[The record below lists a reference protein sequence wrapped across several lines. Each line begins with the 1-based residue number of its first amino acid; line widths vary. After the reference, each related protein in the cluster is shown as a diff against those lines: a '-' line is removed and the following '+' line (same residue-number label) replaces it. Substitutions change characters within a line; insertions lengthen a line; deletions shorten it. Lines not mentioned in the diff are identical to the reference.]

1 MIDRLAKIQLSI
13 FAVITVITLSV
24 MAIFYLRLPATFG
37 IGTYGVSAD
46 FVAGGGLYKNANVT
60 YRGVAVGR
68 VESVGLNPNGVT
80 AHMRL
85 NSGTAIPSNVT
96 ATVRSVSAIGE
107 QYIDL
112 VPPENP
118 SSTKLRNGFR
128 IQRQNTRIGQDVADL
143 LRQAETLLGSLGDTR
158 LRELLH
164 EAFIATNGAGPE
176 LARLIESARL
186 LVDEANANYPQVS
199 QLIDQAGP
207 FLQAQIRAGG
217 DIKSLAD
224 GLARFTWQLRAADP
238 RLRDTLADAP
248 DAIDEANTAF
258 SGIRPSFP
266 ALAASLAN
274 LGRVGVIYHKSI
286 EQLLV
291 VFPAL
296 FAAIITSAGGVPQD
310 EGAKLD
316 FKIDLHDPPP
326 CMTGFLP
333 PPLVRSPADES
344 VREIPRDMY
353 CKTAQNDPS
362 TVRGAR
368 NYPCQEFPGKRA
380 PTVQLCRD
388 PRGYVPVGTNPWRG
402 PPIPYGTEVT
412 DGRNILPPNKFPYIP
427 PGADPD
433 PGVPIVGPGRRH
445 WYLRARDDGR
455 IQRRELGG
463 SHARSEA
470 AVVAADTGVA
480 GGQQSTTR
488 RARRKASRPAG
499 PAEGESSRP
508 AQGAATVRAAAR
520 TESKPAKA
528 AKPALRPVKPPPR
541 RPAHRVLVGWLSLA
555 AGLLAI
561 AALAWGVT
569 ALVMQNRDADA
580 RQARNQRFV
589 DAATQTVV
597 NMFSYTPDTIDE
609 SVNRFVNGTSGPLRG
624 MLNANNNVDN
634 LKGLFR
640 ATNATSEAVVNGAAL
655 EGIDEISDNASVLV
669 SVRVTVADID
679 GVNKPSMPYRLRV
692 IVHED
697 ENGRMTGYDL
707 KYPDGGN

>member
-433 PGVPIVGPGRRH
+433 PGVPIVGPPPPG
-445 WYLRARDDGR
+445 
-455 IQRRELGG
+455 Q
-463 SHARSEA
+463 
-470 AVVAADTGVA
+470 VA
-480 GGQQSTTR
+480 GPGPAPHQPAQPAPPPNDNGPSPPFTSWMPPGYPPEPPQVPYPATIPPPPPPEGTGPPPGP
-488 RARRKASRPAG
+488 APGPQPQASGPAYTIYDQLSGAFADPAG
-499 PAEGESSRP
+499 
-508 AQGAATVRAAAR
+508 
-520 TESKPAKA
+520 
-528 AKPALRPVKPPPR
+528 
-541 RPAHRVLVGWLSLA
+541 
-555 AGLLAI
+555 
-561 AALAWGVT
+561 
-569 ALVMQNRDADA
+569 
-580 RQARNQRFV
+580 
-589 DAATQTVV
+589 
-597 NMFSYTPDTIDE
+597 
-609 SVNRFVNGTSGPLRG
+609 GT
-624 MLNANNNVDN
+624 
-634 LKGLFR
+634 
-640 ATNATSEAVVNGAAL
+640 
-655 EGIDEISDNASVLV
+655 GIFAP
-669 SVRVTVADID
+669 
-679 GVNKPSMPYRLRV
+679 G
-692 IVHED
+692 
-697 ENGRMTGYDL
+697 MTGASSAENWVDL
-707 KYPDGGN
+707 MRDPRQL

>member
-310 EGAKLD
+310 AGAKLD

-433 PGVPIVGPGRRH
+433 PGVPIVGPPPPG
-445 WYLRARDDGR
+445 
-455 IQRRELGG
+455 Q
-463 SHARSEA
+463 
-470 AVVAADTGVA
+470 VA
-480 GGQQSTTR
+480 GPGPAPHQPAQPAPPPNDNGPPPPFTSWMPPGYPPEPPQVPYPATIPPPPPPEGTGPPPGP
-488 RARRKASRPAG
+488 APGPQPQASGPAYTIYDQLSGAFADPAG
-499 PAEGESSRP
+499 
-508 AQGAATVRAAAR
+508 
-520 TESKPAKA
+520 
-528 AKPALRPVKPPPR
+528 
-541 RPAHRVLVGWLSLA
+541 
-555 AGLLAI
+555 
-561 AALAWGVT
+561 
-569 ALVMQNRDADA
+569 
-580 RQARNQRFV
+580 
-589 DAATQTVV
+589 
-597 NMFSYTPDTIDE
+597 
-609 SVNRFVNGTSGPLRG
+609 GT
-624 MLNANNNVDN
+624 
-634 LKGLFR
+634 
-640 ATNATSEAVVNGAAL
+640 
-655 EGIDEISDNASVLV
+655 GIFAP
-669 SVRVTVADID
+669 
-679 GVNKPSMPYRLRV
+679 G
-692 IVHED
+692 
-697 ENGRMTGYDL
+697 MTGASSAENWVDL
-707 KYPDGGN
+707 MRDPRQL

>member
-266 ALAASLAN
+266 ALADSLAN

-433 PGVPIVGPGRRH
+433 PGVPIVGPPPPG
-445 WYLRARDDGR
+445 
-455 IQRRELGG
+455 Q
-463 SHARSEA
+463 
-470 AVVAADTGVA
+470 VA
-480 GGQQSTTR
+480 GPGPAPHQPAQPAPPPNDNGPPPPFTSWMPPGYPPEPPQVPYPATIPPPPPPEGTGPPPGP
-488 RARRKASRPAG
+488 APGPQPQASGPAYTIYDQLSGAFADPAG
-499 PAEGESSRP
+499 
-508 AQGAATVRAAAR
+508 
-520 TESKPAKA
+520 
-528 AKPALRPVKPPPR
+528 
-541 RPAHRVLVGWLSLA
+541 
-555 AGLLAI
+555 
-561 AALAWGVT
+561 
-569 ALVMQNRDADA
+569 
-580 RQARNQRFV
+580 
-589 DAATQTVV
+589 
-597 NMFSYTPDTIDE
+597 
-609 SVNRFVNGTSGPLRG
+609 GT
-624 MLNANNNVDN
+624 
-634 LKGLFR
+634 
-640 ATNATSEAVVNGAAL
+640 
-655 EGIDEISDNASVLV
+655 GIFAP
-669 SVRVTVADID
+669 
-679 GVNKPSMPYRLRV
+679 G
-692 IVHED
+692 
-697 ENGRMTGYDL
+697 MTGASSAENWVDL
-707 KYPDGGN
+707 MRDPRQL

>member
-427 PGADPD
+427 PGSDPD
-433 PGVPIVGPGRRH
+433 PGVPIVGPPPPG
-445 WYLRARDDGR
+445 
-455 IQRRELGG
+455 Q
-463 SHARSEA
+463 
-470 AVVAADTGVA
+470 VA
-480 GGQQSTTR
+480 GPGPAPHQPAQPAPPPNDNGPPPPFTSWMPPGYPPEPPQVPYPATIPPPPPPEGTGPPPGP
-488 RARRKASRPAG
+488 APGPQPQASGPAYTIYDQLSGAFADPAG
-499 PAEGESSRP
+499 
-508 AQGAATVRAAAR
+508 
-520 TESKPAKA
+520 
-528 AKPALRPVKPPPR
+528 
-541 RPAHRVLVGWLSLA
+541 
-555 AGLLAI
+555 
-561 AALAWGVT
+561 
-569 ALVMQNRDADA
+569 
-580 RQARNQRFV
+580 
-589 DAATQTVV
+589 
-597 NMFSYTPDTIDE
+597 
-609 SVNRFVNGTSGPLRG
+609 GT
-624 MLNANNNVDN
+624 
-634 LKGLFR
+634 
-640 ATNATSEAVVNGAAL
+640 
-655 EGIDEISDNASVLV
+655 GIFAP
-669 SVRVTVADID
+669 
-679 GVNKPSMPYRLRV
+679 G
-692 IVHED
+692 
-697 ENGRMTGYDL
+697 MTGASSAENWVDL
-707 KYPDGGN
+707 MRDPRQL

>member
-433 PGVPIVGPGRRH
+433 PGVPIVGPPPPG
-445 WYLRARDDGR
+445 
-455 IQRRELGG
+455 Q
-463 SHARSEA
+463 
-470 AVVAADTGVA
+470 VA
-480 GGQQSTTR
+480 GGPGPAPHQPAQPAPPPNDNGPPPPFTSWMPPGYPPEPPQVPYPATIPPPPPPEGTGPPPGP
-488 RARRKASRPAG
+488 APGPQPQASGPAYTIYDQLSGAFADPAG
-499 PAEGESSRP
+499 
-508 AQGAATVRAAAR
+508 
-520 TESKPAKA
+520 
-528 AKPALRPVKPPPR
+528 
-541 RPAHRVLVGWLSLA
+541 
-555 AGLLAI
+555 
-561 AALAWGVT
+561 
-569 ALVMQNRDADA
+569 
-580 RQARNQRFV
+580 
-589 DAATQTVV
+589 
-597 NMFSYTPDTIDE
+597 
-609 SVNRFVNGTSGPLRG
+609 GT
-624 MLNANNNVDN
+624 
-634 LKGLFR
+634 
-640 ATNATSEAVVNGAAL
+640 
-655 EGIDEISDNASVLV
+655 GIFAP
-669 SVRVTVADID
+669 
-679 GVNKPSMPYRLRV
+679 G
-692 IVHED
+692 
-697 ENGRMTGYDL
+697 MTGASSAENWVDL
-707 KYPDGGN
+707 MRDPRQL

>member
-388 PRGYVPVGTNPWRG
+388 PRGYVPVGTDPWRG

-433 PGVPIVGPGRRH
+433 PGVPIVGPPPPG
-445 WYLRARDDGR
+445 
-455 IQRRELGG
+455 Q
-463 SHARSEA
+463 
-470 AVVAADTGVA
+470 VA
-480 GGQQSTTR
+480 GPGPAPHQPAQPAPPPNDNGPPPPFTSWMPPGYPPEPPQVPYPATIPPPPPPEGTGPPPGP
-488 RARRKASRPAG
+488 APGPQPQASGPAYTIYDQLSGAFADPAG
-499 PAEGESSRP
+499 
-508 AQGAATVRAAAR
+508 
-520 TESKPAKA
+520 
-528 AKPALRPVKPPPR
+528 
-541 RPAHRVLVGWLSLA
+541 
-555 AGLLAI
+555 
-561 AALAWGVT
+561 
-569 ALVMQNRDADA
+569 
-580 RQARNQRFV
+580 
-589 DAATQTVV
+589 
-597 NMFSYTPDTIDE
+597 
-609 SVNRFVNGTSGPLRG
+609 GT
-624 MLNANNNVDN
+624 
-634 LKGLFR
+634 
-640 ATNATSEAVVNGAAL
+640 
-655 EGIDEISDNASVLV
+655 GIFAP
-669 SVRVTVADID
+669 
-679 GVNKPSMPYRLRV
+679 G
-692 IVHED
+692 
-697 ENGRMTGYDL
+697 MTGASSAENWVDL
-707 KYPDGGN
+707 MRDPRQL

>member
-388 PRGYVPVGTNPWRG
+388 PRGYVPVGTTPWRG

-433 PGVPIVGPGRRH
+433 PGVPIVGPPPPG
-445 WYLRARDDGR
+445 
-455 IQRRELGG
+455 Q
-463 SHARSEA
+463 
-470 AVVAADTGVA
+470 VA
-480 GGQQSTTR
+480 GPGPAPHQPAQPAPPPNDNGPPPPFTSWMPPGYPPEPPQVPYPATIPPPPPPEGTGPPPGP
-488 RARRKASRPAG
+488 APGPQPQASGPAYTIYDQLSGAFADPAG
-499 PAEGESSRP
+499 
-508 AQGAATVRAAAR
+508 
-520 TESKPAKA
+520 
-528 AKPALRPVKPPPR
+528 
-541 RPAHRVLVGWLSLA
+541 
-555 AGLLAI
+555 
-561 AALAWGVT
+561 
-569 ALVMQNRDADA
+569 
-580 RQARNQRFV
+580 
-589 DAATQTVV
+589 
-597 NMFSYTPDTIDE
+597 
-609 SVNRFVNGTSGPLRG
+609 GT
-624 MLNANNNVDN
+624 
-634 LKGLFR
+634 
-640 ATNATSEAVVNGAAL
+640 
-655 EGIDEISDNASVLV
+655 GIFAP
-669 SVRVTVADID
+669 
-679 GVNKPSMPYRLRV
+679 G
-692 IVHED
+692 
-697 ENGRMTGYDL
+697 MTGASSAENWVDL
-707 KYPDGGN
+707 MRDPRQL

>member
-433 PGVPIVGPGRRH
+433 PGVPIVGPPPPG
-445 WYLRARDDGR
+445 
-455 IQRRELGG
+455 Q
-463 SHARSEA
+463 
-470 AVVAADTGVA
+470 VA
-480 GGQQSTTR
+480 GPGPAPHQPAQPAPPPNDNGPPPPFTSWMPPGYPPEPPQVPYPATIPPPPPPEGTGPPPGP
-488 RARRKASRPAG
+488 APGPQPQASGPAYTIYDQLSGAFADPAG
-499 PAEGESSRP
+499 S
-508 AQGAATVRAAAR
+508 T
-520 TESKPAKA
+520 
-528 AKPALRPVKPPPR
+528 
-541 RPAHRVLVGWLSLA
+541 
-555 AGLLAI
+555 
-561 AALAWGVT
+561 
-569 ALVMQNRDADA
+569 
-580 RQARNQRFV
+580 
-589 DAATQTVV
+589 
-597 NMFSYTPDTIDE
+597 
-609 SVNRFVNGTSGPLRG
+609 
-624 MLNANNNVDN
+624 
-634 LKGLFR
+634 
-640 ATNATSEAVVNGAAL
+640 
-655 EGIDEISDNASVLV
+655 GIFAP
-669 SVRVTVADID
+669 
-679 GVNKPSMPYRLRV
+679 G
-692 IVHED
+692 
-697 ENGRMTGYDL
+697 MTGASSAENWVDL
-707 KYPDGGN
+707 MRDPRQL

>member
-433 PGVPIVGPGRRH
+433 PGVPIVGPPPPG
-445 WYLRARDDGR
+445 
-455 IQRRELGG
+455 Q
-463 SHARSEA
+463 
-470 AVVAADTGVA
+470 VA
-480 GGQQSTTR
+480 GPGPAPHQPAQPAPPPNDNGPPPPFTSWMPPGYPPEPPQVPYPATIPPPPPPEGTGPPPGP
-488 RARRKASRPAG
+488 APGPQPQASGPAYTIYDQLSGAFADPAG
-499 PAEGESSRP
+499 
-508 AQGAATVRAAAR
+508 
-520 TESKPAKA
+520 
-528 AKPALRPVKPPPR
+528 
-541 RPAHRVLVGWLSLA
+541 
-555 AGLLAI
+555 
-561 AALAWGVT
+561 
-569 ALVMQNRDADA
+569 
-580 RQARNQRFV
+580 
-589 DAATQTVV
+589 
-597 NMFSYTPDTIDE
+597 
-609 SVNRFVNGTSGPLRG
+609 GT
-624 MLNANNNVDN
+624 
-634 LKGLFR
+634 
-640 ATNATSEAVVNGAAL
+640 
-655 EGIDEISDNASVLV
+655 GIFAP
-669 SVRVTVADID
+669 
-679 GVNKPSMPYRLRV
+679 G
-692 IVHED
+692 
-697 ENGRMTGYDL
+697 MTGAPSAENWVDL
-707 KYPDGGN
+707 MRDPRQL

>member
-326 CMTGFLP
+326 CMTAFLP

-433 PGVPIVGPGRRH
+433 PGVPIVGPPPPG
-445 WYLRARDDGR
+445 
-455 IQRRELGG
+455 Q
-463 SHARSEA
+463 
-470 AVVAADTGVA
+470 VA
-480 GGQQSTTR
+480 GPGPAPHQPAQPAPPPNDNGPPPPFTSWMPPGYPPEPPQVPYPATIPPPPPPEGTGPPPGP
-488 RARRKASRPAG
+488 APGPQPQASGPAYTIYDQLSGAFADPAG
-499 PAEGESSRP
+499 
-508 AQGAATVRAAAR
+508 
-520 TESKPAKA
+520 
-528 AKPALRPVKPPPR
+528 
-541 RPAHRVLVGWLSLA
+541 
-555 AGLLAI
+555 
-561 AALAWGVT
+561 
-569 ALVMQNRDADA
+569 
-580 RQARNQRFV
+580 
-589 DAATQTVV
+589 
-597 NMFSYTPDTIDE
+597 
-609 SVNRFVNGTSGPLRG
+609 GT
-624 MLNANNNVDN
+624 
-634 LKGLFR
+634 
-640 ATNATSEAVVNGAAL
+640 
-655 EGIDEISDNASVLV
+655 GIFAP
-669 SVRVTVADID
+669 
-679 GVNKPSMPYRLRV
+679 G
-692 IVHED
+692 
-697 ENGRMTGYDL
+697 MTGASSAENWVDL
-707 KYPDGGN
+707 MRDPRQL

>member
-310 EGAKLD
+310 EGVKLD

-433 PGVPIVGPGRRH
+433 PGVPIVGPPPPG
-445 WYLRARDDGR
+445 
-455 IQRRELGG
+455 Q
-463 SHARSEA
+463 
-470 AVVAADTGVA
+470 VA
-480 GGQQSTTR
+480 GPGPAPHQPAQPAPPPNDNGPPPPFTSWMPPGYPPEPPQVPYPATIPPPPPPEGTGPPPGP
-488 RARRKASRPAG
+488 APGPQPQASGPAYTIYDQLSGAFADPAG
-499 PAEGESSRP
+499 
-508 AQGAATVRAAAR
+508 
-520 TESKPAKA
+520 
-528 AKPALRPVKPPPR
+528 
-541 RPAHRVLVGWLSLA
+541 
-555 AGLLAI
+555 
-561 AALAWGVT
+561 
-569 ALVMQNRDADA
+569 
-580 RQARNQRFV
+580 
-589 DAATQTVV
+589 
-597 NMFSYTPDTIDE
+597 
-609 SVNRFVNGTSGPLRG
+609 GT
-624 MLNANNNVDN
+624 
-634 LKGLFR
+634 
-640 ATNATSEAVVNGAAL
+640 
-655 EGIDEISDNASVLV
+655 GIFAP
-669 SVRVTVADID
+669 
-679 GVNKPSMPYRLRV
+679 G
-692 IVHED
+692 
-697 ENGRMTGYDL
+697 MTGASSAENWVDL
-707 KYPDGGN
+707 MRDPRQL

>member
-380 PTVQLCRD
+380 PTAQLCRD

-433 PGVPIVGPGRRH
+433 PGVPIVGPPPPG
-445 WYLRARDDGR
+445 
-455 IQRRELGG
+455 Q
-463 SHARSEA
+463 
-470 AVVAADTGVA
+470 VA
-480 GGQQSTTR
+480 GPGPAPHQPAQPAPPPNDNGPPPPFTSWMPPGYPPEPPQVPYPATIPPPPPPEGTGPPPGP
-488 RARRKASRPAG
+488 APGPQPQASGPAYTIYDQLSGAFADPAG
-499 PAEGESSRP
+499 
-508 AQGAATVRAAAR
+508 
-520 TESKPAKA
+520 
-528 AKPALRPVKPPPR
+528 
-541 RPAHRVLVGWLSLA
+541 
-555 AGLLAI
+555 
-561 AALAWGVT
+561 
-569 ALVMQNRDADA
+569 
-580 RQARNQRFV
+580 
-589 DAATQTVV
+589 
-597 NMFSYTPDTIDE
+597 
-609 SVNRFVNGTSGPLRG
+609 GT
-624 MLNANNNVDN
+624 
-634 LKGLFR
+634 
-640 ATNATSEAVVNGAAL
+640 
-655 EGIDEISDNASVLV
+655 GIFAP
-669 SVRVTVADID
+669 
-679 GVNKPSMPYRLRV
+679 G
-692 IVHED
+692 
-697 ENGRMTGYDL
+697 MTGASSAENWVDL
-707 KYPDGGN
+707 MRDPRQL

>member
-433 PGVPIVGPGRRH
+433 PGVPIVGPPPPG
-445 WYLRARDDGR
+445 
-455 IQRRELGG
+455 Q
-463 SHARSEA
+463 
-470 AVVAADTGVA
+470 VA
-480 GGQQSTTR
+480 GPGPAPHQPAQPAPPPNDNGPPPPFTSWMPPGYPPEPPHVPYPATIPPPPPPEGTGPPPGP
-488 RARRKASRPAG
+488 APGPQPQASGPAYTIYDQLSGAFADPAG
-499 PAEGESSRP
+499 
-508 AQGAATVRAAAR
+508 
-520 TESKPAKA
+520 
-528 AKPALRPVKPPPR
+528 
-541 RPAHRVLVGWLSLA
+541 
-555 AGLLAI
+555 
-561 AALAWGVT
+561 
-569 ALVMQNRDADA
+569 
-580 RQARNQRFV
+580 
-589 DAATQTVV
+589 
-597 NMFSYTPDTIDE
+597 
-609 SVNRFVNGTSGPLRG
+609 GT
-624 MLNANNNVDN
+624 
-634 LKGLFR
+634 
-640 ATNATSEAVVNGAAL
+640 
-655 EGIDEISDNASVLV
+655 GIFAP
-669 SVRVTVADID
+669 
-679 GVNKPSMPYRLRV
+679 G
-692 IVHED
+692 
-697 ENGRMTGYDL
+697 MTGASSAENWVDL
-707 KYPDGGN
+707 MRDPRQL

>member
-433 PGVPIVGPGRRH
+433 PGVPIVGPPPPG
-445 WYLRARDDGR
+445 
-455 IQRRELGG
+455 Q
-463 SHARSEA
+463 
-470 AVVAADTGVA
+470 VA
-480 GGQQSTTR
+480 GPGPAPHQPAQPAPPPNDNGPPPPFTSWMPPGYPPEPPQVPYPATIPPPPPPEGTGPPPGPAPGPQPQASGPAYTIYGQLSG
-488 RARRKASRPAG
+488 AFADPAG
-499 PAEGESSRP
+499 
-508 AQGAATVRAAAR
+508 
-520 TESKPAKA
+520 
-528 AKPALRPVKPPPR
+528 
-541 RPAHRVLVGWLSLA
+541 
-555 AGLLAI
+555 
-561 AALAWGVT
+561 
-569 ALVMQNRDADA
+569 
-580 RQARNQRFV
+580 
-589 DAATQTVV
+589 
-597 NMFSYTPDTIDE
+597 
-609 SVNRFVNGTSGPLRG
+609 GT
-624 MLNANNNVDN
+624 
-634 LKGLFR
+634 
-640 ATNATSEAVVNGAAL
+640 
-655 EGIDEISDNASVLV
+655 GIFAP
-669 SVRVTVADID
+669 
-679 GVNKPSMPYRLRV
+679 G
-692 IVHED
+692 
-697 ENGRMTGYDL
+697 MTGASSAENWVDL
-707 KYPDGGN
+707 MRDPRQL

>member
-85 NSGTAIPSNVT
+85 NRGTAIPSNVT

-433 PGVPIVGPGRRH
+433 PGVPIVGPPPPG
-445 WYLRARDDGR
+445 
-455 IQRRELGG
+455 Q
-463 SHARSEA
+463 
-470 AVVAADTGVA
+470 VA
-480 GGQQSTTR
+480 GPGPAPHQPAQPAPPPNDNGPPPPFTSWMPPGYPPEPPQVPYPATIPPPPPPEGTGPPPGP
-488 RARRKASRPAG
+488 APGPQPQASGPAYTIYDQLSGAFADPAG
-499 PAEGESSRP
+499 
-508 AQGAATVRAAAR
+508 
-520 TESKPAKA
+520 
-528 AKPALRPVKPPPR
+528 
-541 RPAHRVLVGWLSLA
+541 
-555 AGLLAI
+555 
-561 AALAWGVT
+561 
-569 ALVMQNRDADA
+569 
-580 RQARNQRFV
+580 
-589 DAATQTVV
+589 
-597 NMFSYTPDTIDE
+597 
-609 SVNRFVNGTSGPLRG
+609 GT
-624 MLNANNNVDN
+624 
-634 LKGLFR
+634 
-640 ATNATSEAVVNGAAL
+640 
-655 EGIDEISDNASVLV
+655 GIFAP
-669 SVRVTVADID
+669 
-679 GVNKPSMPYRLRV
+679 G
-692 IVHED
+692 
-697 ENGRMTGYDL
+697 MTGASSAENWVDL
-707 KYPDGGN
+707 MRDPRQL

>member
-353 CKTAQNDPS
+353 CKTAQNEPS

-433 PGVPIVGPGRRH
+433 PGVPIVGPPPPG
-445 WYLRARDDGR
+445 
-455 IQRRELGG
+455 Q
-463 SHARSEA
+463 
-470 AVVAADTGVA
+470 VA
-480 GGQQSTTR
+480 GPGPAPHQPAQPAPPPNDNGPPPPFTSWMPPGYPPEPPQVPYPATIPPPPPPEGTGPPPGP
-488 RARRKASRPAG
+488 APGPQPQASGPAYTIYDQLSGAFADPAG
-499 PAEGESSRP
+499 
-508 AQGAATVRAAAR
+508 
-520 TESKPAKA
+520 
-528 AKPALRPVKPPPR
+528 
-541 RPAHRVLVGWLSLA
+541 
-555 AGLLAI
+555 
-561 AALAWGVT
+561 
-569 ALVMQNRDADA
+569 
-580 RQARNQRFV
+580 
-589 DAATQTVV
+589 
-597 NMFSYTPDTIDE
+597 
-609 SVNRFVNGTSGPLRG
+609 GT
-624 MLNANNNVDN
+624 
-634 LKGLFR
+634 
-640 ATNATSEAVVNGAAL
+640 
-655 EGIDEISDNASVLV
+655 GIFAP
-669 SVRVTVADID
+669 
-679 GVNKPSMPYRLRV
+679 G
-692 IVHED
+692 
-697 ENGRMTGYDL
+697 MTGASSAENWVDL
-707 KYPDGGN
+707 MRDPRQL

>member
-217 DIKSLAD
+217 DIKALAD

-433 PGVPIVGPGRRH
+433 PGVPIVGPPPPG
-445 WYLRARDDGR
+445 
-455 IQRRELGG
+455 Q
-463 SHARSEA
+463 
-470 AVVAADTGVA
+470 VA
-480 GGQQSTTR
+480 GPGPAPHQPAQPAPPPNDNGPPPPFTSWMPPGYPPEPPQVPYPATIPPPPPPEGTGPPPGP
-488 RARRKASRPAG
+488 APGPQPQASGPAYTIYDQLSGAFADPAG
-499 PAEGESSRP
+499 
-508 AQGAATVRAAAR
+508 
-520 TESKPAKA
+520 
-528 AKPALRPVKPPPR
+528 
-541 RPAHRVLVGWLSLA
+541 
-555 AGLLAI
+555 
-561 AALAWGVT
+561 
-569 ALVMQNRDADA
+569 
-580 RQARNQRFV
+580 
-589 DAATQTVV
+589 
-597 NMFSYTPDTIDE
+597 
-609 SVNRFVNGTSGPLRG
+609 GT
-624 MLNANNNVDN
+624 
-634 LKGLFR
+634 
-640 ATNATSEAVVNGAAL
+640 
-655 EGIDEISDNASVLV
+655 GIFAP
-669 SVRVTVADID
+669 
-679 GVNKPSMPYRLRV
+679 G
-692 IVHED
+692 
-697 ENGRMTGYDL
+697 MTGASSAENWVDL
-707 KYPDGGN
+707 MRDPRQL

>member
-362 TVRGAR
+362 TVRGPR

-433 PGVPIVGPGRRH
+433 PGVPIVGPPPPG
-445 WYLRARDDGR
+445 
-455 IQRRELGG
+455 Q
-463 SHARSEA
+463 
-470 AVVAADTGVA
+470 VA
-480 GGQQSTTR
+480 GPGPAPHQPAQPAPPPNDNGPPPPFTSWMPPGYPPEPPQVPYPATIPPPPPPEGTGPPPGP
-488 RARRKASRPAG
+488 APGPQPQASGPAYTIYDQLSGAFADPAG
-499 PAEGESSRP
+499 
-508 AQGAATVRAAAR
+508 
-520 TESKPAKA
+520 
-528 AKPALRPVKPPPR
+528 
-541 RPAHRVLVGWLSLA
+541 
-555 AGLLAI
+555 
-561 AALAWGVT
+561 
-569 ALVMQNRDADA
+569 
-580 RQARNQRFV
+580 
-589 DAATQTVV
+589 
-597 NMFSYTPDTIDE
+597 
-609 SVNRFVNGTSGPLRG
+609 GT
-624 MLNANNNVDN
+624 
-634 LKGLFR
+634 
-640 ATNATSEAVVNGAAL
+640 
-655 EGIDEISDNASVLV
+655 GIFAP
-669 SVRVTVADID
+669 
-679 GVNKPSMPYRLRV
+679 G
-692 IVHED
+692 
-697 ENGRMTGYDL
+697 MTGASSAENWVDL
-707 KYPDGGN
+707 MRDPRQL

>member
-46 FVAGGGLYKNANVT
+46 FVAGGGLYKNANAT

-433 PGVPIVGPGRRH
+433 PGVPIVGPPPPG
-445 WYLRARDDGR
+445 
-455 IQRRELGG
+455 Q
-463 SHARSEA
+463 
-470 AVVAADTGVA
+470 VA
-480 GGQQSTTR
+480 GPGPAPHQPAQPAPPPNDNGPPPPFTSWMPPGYPPEPPQVPYPATIPPPPPPEGTGPPPGP
-488 RARRKASRPAG
+488 APGPQPQASGPAYTIYDQLSGAFADPAG
-499 PAEGESSRP
+499 
-508 AQGAATVRAAAR
+508 
-520 TESKPAKA
+520 
-528 AKPALRPVKPPPR
+528 
-541 RPAHRVLVGWLSLA
+541 
-555 AGLLAI
+555 
-561 AALAWGVT
+561 
-569 ALVMQNRDADA
+569 
-580 RQARNQRFV
+580 
-589 DAATQTVV
+589 
-597 NMFSYTPDTIDE
+597 
-609 SVNRFVNGTSGPLRG
+609 GT
-624 MLNANNNVDN
+624 
-634 LKGLFR
+634 
-640 ATNATSEAVVNGAAL
+640 
-655 EGIDEISDNASVLV
+655 GIFAP
-669 SVRVTVADID
+669 
-679 GVNKPSMPYRLRV
+679 G
-692 IVHED
+692 
-697 ENGRMTGYDL
+697 MTGASSAENWVDL
-707 KYPDGGN
+707 MRDPRQL

>member
-316 FKIDLHDPPP
+316 FKIDLDDPPP

-433 PGVPIVGPGRRH
+433 PGVPIVGPPPPG
-445 WYLRARDDGR
+445 
-455 IQRRELGG
+455 Q
-463 SHARSEA
+463 
-470 AVVAADTGVA
+470 VA
-480 GGQQSTTR
+480 GPGPAPHQPAQPAPPPNDNGPPPPFTSWMPPGYPPEPPQVPYPATIPPPPPPEGTGPPPGP
-488 RARRKASRPAG
+488 APGPQPQASGPAYTIYDQLSGAFADPAG
-499 PAEGESSRP
+499 
-508 AQGAATVRAAAR
+508 
-520 TESKPAKA
+520 
-528 AKPALRPVKPPPR
+528 
-541 RPAHRVLVGWLSLA
+541 
-555 AGLLAI
+555 
-561 AALAWGVT
+561 
-569 ALVMQNRDADA
+569 
-580 RQARNQRFV
+580 
-589 DAATQTVV
+589 
-597 NMFSYTPDTIDE
+597 
-609 SVNRFVNGTSGPLRG
+609 GT
-624 MLNANNNVDN
+624 
-634 LKGLFR
+634 
-640 ATNATSEAVVNGAAL
+640 
-655 EGIDEISDNASVLV
+655 GIFAP
-669 SVRVTVADID
+669 
-679 GVNKPSMPYRLRV
+679 G
-692 IVHED
+692 
-697 ENGRMTGYDL
+697 MTGASSAENWVDL
-707 KYPDGGN
+707 MRDPRQL

>member
-433 PGVPIVGPGRRH
+433 PGVPIVGPPPPG
-445 WYLRARDDGR
+445 
-455 IQRRELGG
+455 Q
-463 SHARSEA
+463 
-470 AVVAADTGVA
+470 VA
-480 GGQQSTTR
+480 GPGPAPHQPAQPAPPPNDNGPPPPFTSWMPPGYPPEPPQVPYPATIPPPPPPEGTGPPPGP
-488 RARRKASRPAG
+488 APGPQPQASGPAYTIYDQLSGAFADPAG
-499 PAEGESSRP
+499 GTGIFAPGMKGASSAENWVDLMRD
-508 AQGAATVRAAAR
+508 
-520 TESKPAKA
+520 
-528 AKPALRPVKPPPR
+528 PR
-541 RPAHRVLVGWLSLA
+541 QL
-555 AGLLAI
+555 
-561 AALAWGVT
+561 
-569 ALVMQNRDADA
+569 
-580 RQARNQRFV
+580 
-589 DAATQTVV
+589 
-597 NMFSYTPDTIDE
+597 
-609 SVNRFVNGTSGPLRG
+609 
-624 MLNANNNVDN
+624 
-634 LKGLFR
+634 
-640 ATNATSEAVVNGAAL
+640 
-655 EGIDEISDNASVLV
+655 
-669 SVRVTVADID
+669 
-679 GVNKPSMPYRLRV
+679 
-692 IVHED
+692 
-697 ENGRMTGYDL
+697 
-707 KYPDGGN
+707 

>member
-85 NSGTAIPSNVT
+85 NNGTAIPSNVT

-433 PGVPIVGPGRRH
+433 PGVPIVGPPPPG
-445 WYLRARDDGR
+445 
-455 IQRRELGG
+455 Q
-463 SHARSEA
+463 
-470 AVVAADTGVA
+470 VA
-480 GGQQSTTR
+480 GPGPAPHQPAQPAPPPNDNGPPPPFTSWMPPGYPPEPPQVPYPATIPPPPPPEGTGPPPGP
-488 RARRKASRPAG
+488 APGPQPQASGPAYTIYDQLSGAFADPAG
-499 PAEGESSRP
+499 
-508 AQGAATVRAAAR
+508 
-520 TESKPAKA
+520 
-528 AKPALRPVKPPPR
+528 
-541 RPAHRVLVGWLSLA
+541 
-555 AGLLAI
+555 
-561 AALAWGVT
+561 
-569 ALVMQNRDADA
+569 
-580 RQARNQRFV
+580 
-589 DAATQTVV
+589 
-597 NMFSYTPDTIDE
+597 
-609 SVNRFVNGTSGPLRG
+609 GT
-624 MLNANNNVDN
+624 
-634 LKGLFR
+634 
-640 ATNATSEAVVNGAAL
+640 
-655 EGIDEISDNASVLV
+655 GIFAP
-669 SVRVTVADID
+669 
-679 GVNKPSMPYRLRV
+679 G
-692 IVHED
+692 
-697 ENGRMTGYDL
+697 MTGASSAENWVDL
-707 KYPDGGN
+707 MRDPRQL

>member
-164 EAFIATNGAGPE
+164 EAFIAANGAGPE

-433 PGVPIVGPGRRH
+433 PGVPIVGPPPPG
-445 WYLRARDDGR
+445 
-455 IQRRELGG
+455 Q
-463 SHARSEA
+463 
-470 AVVAADTGVA
+470 VA
-480 GGQQSTTR
+480 GPGPAPHQPAQPAPPPNDNGPPPPFTSWMPPGYPPEPPQVPYPATIPPPPPPEGTGPPPGP
-488 RARRKASRPAG
+488 APGPQPQASGPAYTIYDQLSGAFADPAG
-499 PAEGESSRP
+499 
-508 AQGAATVRAAAR
+508 
-520 TESKPAKA
+520 
-528 AKPALRPVKPPPR
+528 
-541 RPAHRVLVGWLSLA
+541 
-555 AGLLAI
+555 
-561 AALAWGVT
+561 
-569 ALVMQNRDADA
+569 
-580 RQARNQRFV
+580 
-589 DAATQTVV
+589 
-597 NMFSYTPDTIDE
+597 
-609 SVNRFVNGTSGPLRG
+609 GT
-624 MLNANNNVDN
+624 
-634 LKGLFR
+634 
-640 ATNATSEAVVNGAAL
+640 
-655 EGIDEISDNASVLV
+655 GIFAP
-669 SVRVTVADID
+669 
-679 GVNKPSMPYRLRV
+679 G
-692 IVHED
+692 
-697 ENGRMTGYDL
+697 MTGASSAENWVDL
-707 KYPDGGN
+707 MRDPRQL

>member
-433 PGVPIVGPGRRH
+433 PGVPIVGPPPPG
-445 WYLRARDDGR
+445 
-455 IQRRELGG
+455 Q
-463 SHARSEA
+463 
-470 AVVAADTGVA
+470 VA
-480 GGQQSTTR
+480 GPGPAPHQPAQPAPPPNDNGPPPPFTSWMPPGYPPEPPQVPYPATIPPPPPPEGTGPPPGP
-488 RARRKASRPAG
+488 APGPQPQASGPVYTIYDQLSGAFADPAG
-499 PAEGESSRP
+499 
-508 AQGAATVRAAAR
+508 
-520 TESKPAKA
+520 
-528 AKPALRPVKPPPR
+528 
-541 RPAHRVLVGWLSLA
+541 
-555 AGLLAI
+555 
-561 AALAWGVT
+561 
-569 ALVMQNRDADA
+569 
-580 RQARNQRFV
+580 
-589 DAATQTVV
+589 
-597 NMFSYTPDTIDE
+597 
-609 SVNRFVNGTSGPLRG
+609 GT
-624 MLNANNNVDN
+624 
-634 LKGLFR
+634 
-640 ATNATSEAVVNGAAL
+640 
-655 EGIDEISDNASVLV
+655 GIFAP
-669 SVRVTVADID
+669 
-679 GVNKPSMPYRLRV
+679 G
-692 IVHED
+692 
-697 ENGRMTGYDL
+697 MTGASSAENWVDL
-707 KYPDGGN
+707 MRDPRQL

>member
-427 PGADPD
+427 SGADPD
-433 PGVPIVGPGRRH
+433 PGVPIVGPPPPG
-445 WYLRARDDGR
+445 
-455 IQRRELGG
+455 Q
-463 SHARSEA
+463 
-470 AVVAADTGVA
+470 VA
-480 GGQQSTTR
+480 GPGPAPHQPAQPAPPPNDNGPPPPFTSWMPPGYPPEPPQVPYPATIPPPPPPEGTGPPPGP
-488 RARRKASRPAG
+488 APGPQPQASGPAYTIYDQLSGAFADPAG
-499 PAEGESSRP
+499 
-508 AQGAATVRAAAR
+508 
-520 TESKPAKA
+520 
-528 AKPALRPVKPPPR
+528 
-541 RPAHRVLVGWLSLA
+541 
-555 AGLLAI
+555 
-561 AALAWGVT
+561 
-569 ALVMQNRDADA
+569 
-580 RQARNQRFV
+580 
-589 DAATQTVV
+589 
-597 NMFSYTPDTIDE
+597 
-609 SVNRFVNGTSGPLRG
+609 GT
-624 MLNANNNVDN
+624 
-634 LKGLFR
+634 
-640 ATNATSEAVVNGAAL
+640 
-655 EGIDEISDNASVLV
+655 GIFAP
-669 SVRVTVADID
+669 
-679 GVNKPSMPYRLRV
+679 G
-692 IVHED
+692 
-697 ENGRMTGYDL
+697 MTGASSAENWVDL
-707 KYPDGGN
+707 MRDPRQL

>member
-433 PGVPIVGPGRRH
+433 PGVPIVGPPSPG
-445 WYLRARDDGR
+445 
-455 IQRRELGG
+455 Q
-463 SHARSEA
+463 
-470 AVVAADTGVA
+470 VA
-480 GGQQSTTR
+480 GPGPAPHQPAQPAPPPNDNGPPPPFTSWMPPGYPPEPPQVPYPATIPPPPPPEGTGPPPGP
-488 RARRKASRPAG
+488 APGPQPQASGPAYTIYDQLSGAFADPAG
-499 PAEGESSRP
+499 
-508 AQGAATVRAAAR
+508 
-520 TESKPAKA
+520 
-528 AKPALRPVKPPPR
+528 
-541 RPAHRVLVGWLSLA
+541 
-555 AGLLAI
+555 
-561 AALAWGVT
+561 
-569 ALVMQNRDADA
+569 
-580 RQARNQRFV
+580 
-589 DAATQTVV
+589 
-597 NMFSYTPDTIDE
+597 
-609 SVNRFVNGTSGPLRG
+609 GT
-624 MLNANNNVDN
+624 
-634 LKGLFR
+634 
-640 ATNATSEAVVNGAAL
+640 
-655 EGIDEISDNASVLV
+655 GIFAP
-669 SVRVTVADID
+669 
-679 GVNKPSMPYRLRV
+679 G
-692 IVHED
+692 
-697 ENGRMTGYDL
+697 MTGASSAENWVDL
-707 KYPDGGN
+707 MRDPRQL

>member
-344 VREIPRDMY
+344 VREIPRDMC

-433 PGVPIVGPGRRH
+433 PGVPIVGPPPPG
-445 WYLRARDDGR
+445 
-455 IQRRELGG
+455 Q
-463 SHARSEA
+463 
-470 AVVAADTGVA
+470 VA
-480 GGQQSTTR
+480 GPGPAPHQPAQPAPPPNDNGPPPPFTSWMPPGYPPEPPQVPYPATIPPPPPPEGTGPPPGP
-488 RARRKASRPAG
+488 APGPQPQASGPAYTIYDQLSGAFADPAG
-499 PAEGESSRP
+499 
-508 AQGAATVRAAAR
+508 
-520 TESKPAKA
+520 
-528 AKPALRPVKPPPR
+528 
-541 RPAHRVLVGWLSLA
+541 
-555 AGLLAI
+555 
-561 AALAWGVT
+561 
-569 ALVMQNRDADA
+569 
-580 RQARNQRFV
+580 
-589 DAATQTVV
+589 
-597 NMFSYTPDTIDE
+597 
-609 SVNRFVNGTSGPLRG
+609 GT
-624 MLNANNNVDN
+624 
-634 LKGLFR
+634 
-640 ATNATSEAVVNGAAL
+640 
-655 EGIDEISDNASVLV
+655 GIFAP
-669 SVRVTVADID
+669 
-679 GVNKPSMPYRLRV
+679 G
-692 IVHED
+692 
-697 ENGRMTGYDL
+697 MTGASSAENWVDL
-707 KYPDGGN
+707 MRDPRQL

>member
-433 PGVPIVGPGRRH
+433 PGVPIFGPPPPGQVAGPGPAPH
-445 WYLRARDDGR
+445 QPAQPAPPPNDNGPPPPFTSWMPPGYPPEPPQVPYPATIPPPPPPEGTGPPPGPAPGPQPQASGPAYTIYDQLSGAF
-455 IQRRELGG
+455 
-463 SHARSEA
+463 
-470 AVVAADTGVA
+470 ADPA
-480 GGQQSTTR
+480 GGT
-488 RARRKASRPAG
+488 
-499 PAEGESSRP
+499 
-508 AQGAATVRAAAR
+508 
-520 TESKPAKA
+520 
-528 AKPALRPVKPPPR
+528 
-541 RPAHRVLVGWLSLA
+541 
-555 AGLLAI
+555 
-561 AALAWGVT
+561 
-569 ALVMQNRDADA
+569 
-580 RQARNQRFV
+580 
-589 DAATQTVV
+589 
-597 NMFSYTPDTIDE
+597 
-609 SVNRFVNGTSGPLRG
+609 
-624 MLNANNNVDN
+624 
-634 LKGLFR
+634 
-640 ATNATSEAVVNGAAL
+640 
-655 EGIDEISDNASVLV
+655 GIFAP
-669 SVRVTVADID
+669 
-679 GVNKPSMPYRLRV
+679 G
-692 IVHED
+692 
-697 ENGRMTGYDL
+697 MTGASSAENWVDL
-707 KYPDGGN
+707 MRDPRQL